1 MTREEFDDIKPRLLT
16 ILHDSSPL
24 PPRELLKKLV
34 EDVNLADSEASN
46 AIWRLIDDGDIRL
59 SLDRKFEVAVPQ
71 G

>member
-1 MTREEFDDIKPRLLT
+1 MTRKEFDDIRPLLLA
-16 ILHDSSPL
+16 ILRDSSPL
-24 PPRELLKKLV
+24 PPRELLDKLV
-34 EDVNLADSEASN
+34 EDVKLADSEASN